1 MLDMD
6 DVRSQAT
13 QATVMTLASYSDN
26 YFAQW
31 VEWGYTFCNRLN
43 DSYLTD
49 TEKAVIRDIL
59 CLEVT
64 SNAQFR

>member
-1 MLDMD
+1 MLDID
-6 DVRSQAT
+6 NASSQAT
-13 QATVMTLASYSDN
+13 IMTLASYSEN

-64 SNAQFR
+64 SDAQFE